1 MIKSDLKICLNSAGC
16 PPGAVS
22 LVDVALLTKILVVRK
37 TFPLAGPHFLLVVAP
52 VVPVLAINNTRI
64 FLQLIRIVGQSELDA
79 PVDPNINGLE
89 NNVSV
94 NIFRLEHKLT
104 GGLLITSTE
113 WFRCAWS
120 DLRAQRRRKGE
131 DDCRTDDTGYISART
146 WVGVRQIAIY
156 YILTYILFTCL
167 FFMSK
172 RIQAK

>member
-1 MIKSDLKICLNSAGC
+1 MAG
-16 PPGAVS
+16 S
-22 LVDVALLTKILVVRK
+22 
-37 TFPLAGPHFLLVVAP
+37 HFLIVVVT
-52 VVPVLAINNTRI
+52 VVSVLAINDTWI
-64 FLQLIRIVGQSELDA
+64 FLHLIRIIGQSELDA

-89 NNVSV
+89 DNVSV

-146 WVGVRQIAIY
+146 WVGVKNSAIY
-156 YILTYILFTCL
+156 YIFTV
-167 FFMSK
+167 
-172 RIQAK
+172 